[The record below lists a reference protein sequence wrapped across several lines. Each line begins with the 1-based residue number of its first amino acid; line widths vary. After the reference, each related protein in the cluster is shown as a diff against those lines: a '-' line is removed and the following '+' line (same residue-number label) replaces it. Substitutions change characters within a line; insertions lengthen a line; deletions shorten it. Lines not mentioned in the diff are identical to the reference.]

1 MPIVDVI
8 LACLLRISRL
18 GSWKPSQDFPWWACS
33 EFGLAGH
40 LFIRSAV
47 RGAPLLLWRQL
58 PPAPLSRGIRRSSH
72 NKRGLGC
79 SFATQAA
86 AWRTKSQRLT

>member
-18 GSWKPSQDFPWWACS
+18 GLKPFQDFPCS
-33 EFGLAGH
+33 FWIGLAGH

-58 PPAPLSRGIRRSSH
+58 PPAVSRGIRRSGWVVALPLRRLH
-72 NKRGLGC
+72 GV
-79 SFATQAA
+79 
-86 AWRTKSQRLT
+86 QRVKG